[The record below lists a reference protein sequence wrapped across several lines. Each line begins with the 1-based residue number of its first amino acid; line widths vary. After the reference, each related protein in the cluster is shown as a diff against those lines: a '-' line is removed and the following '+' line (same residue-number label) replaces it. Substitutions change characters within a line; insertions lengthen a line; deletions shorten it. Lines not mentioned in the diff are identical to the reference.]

1 MHFHKTLEADKGKIM
16 EQFEH
21 AMRSKA
27 ELDNKQRPLMEAL
40 NVIKDQI
47 ANFESQRNEVTVRI
61 SLVTFVS
68 FSKLSLADENRGG
81 HFGTSQSST

>member
-1 MHFHKTLEADKGKIM
+1 M

-47 ANFESQRNEVTVRI
+47 ANFEGQRNEVTVSI
-61 SLVTFVS
+61 SVVIVVS
-68 FSKLSLADENRGG
+68 LSNLFCADENRGG
-81 HFGTSQSST
+81 HIGTSQSST